1 MLSTQTDSRRTS
13 AVRASTK
20 GKIRMKEIILCKYGE
35 IALKGLNKSTFES
48 MMMKSIRRRLKKF
61 GDIKITK
68 AQSTVYVEP
77 LDEDIDVDEVVDRLS
92 KIFGIIK
99 LCRCGVLE
107 KSMESILNDSI
118 EYIREDLECAKTFKV
133 DAKRSDK
140 KFPYKSPDICI
151 ELGGKILQQFPHLTV
166 DVHKPDVTVTVEVR
180 EHNAFV
186 HAGKLDGAG
195 GIPVG
200 SSGKALLLLSGGID
214 SPVAGYMMAK
224 RGAVI
229 DAIHFEA
236 PPYTSDRA
244 RMKVEKLA
252 KIITN
257 YCGDIA
263 FYCVP
268 FTEIQETLRDRC
280 PEEFFTILMRRLM
293 MEIAQRIAEKNG
305 AQALVTGESLGQ
317 VASQTMY
324 AMVCTDAACRLP
336 VFRPCIGL
344 DKTEIIETARKIDTF
359 ETSILPYED
368 CCTVFTPR
376 HPKTRPSLEA
386 VEKAQALCDW
396 EQLIR
401 QAVEQTTV
409 TMIRLE

>member
-1 MLSTQTDSRRTS
+1 M
-13 AVRASTK
+13 K
-20 GKIRMKEIILCKYGE
+20 MKEIILCKYGE

-77 LDEDIDVDEVVDRLS
+77 MNDDIDVDEVVERLS

-99 LCRCGVLE
+99 LCRCCVLE
-107 KSMESILNDSI
+107 KSMDAIVNDSI
-118 EYIREDLECAKTFKV
+118 DYIREQLACARTFKV
-133 DAKRSDK
+133 EAKRSDK
-140 KFPYKSPDICI
+140 KFPYKSPEICN
-151 ELGGKILQQFPHLTV
+151 ELGGKILEEFSHLSV
-166 DVHKPDVTVTVEVR
+166 DVHDPDVTVMVEVR
-180 EHNAFV
+180 ESNAYV
-186 HAGKLDGAG
+186 YAGKLDGAG

-200 SSGKALLLLSGGID
+200 SSGKAMLLLSGGID

-229 DAIHFEA
+229 DAVHFEA
-236 PPYTSDRA
+236 PPYTSGRA
-244 RMKVEKLA
+244 RMKVERLA

-268 FTEIQETLRDRC
+268 FTEIQETLRDKC

-293 MEIAQRIAEKNG
+293 MEIAQRLAEKNG

-324 AMVCTDAACRLP
+324 AMVCTDAACRIP

-344 DKTEIIETARKIDTF
+344 DKTEIIQTARKIDTF

-368 CCTVFTPR
+368 CCTVFTPK
-376 HPKTRPSLEA
+376 HPKTRPTLEA
-386 VEKAQALCDW
+386 VEKAQALYDW
-396 EQLIR
+396 EAMIQ
-401 QAVEQTTV
+401 QAVENTTV
-409 TMIRLE
+409 KMIRLE

>member
-1 MLSTQTDSRRTS
+1 ME
-13 AVRASTK
+13 
-20 GKIRMKEIILCKYGE
+20 MKEIILCKYGE

-61 GDIKITK
+61 GEMKITK
-68 AQSTVYVEP
+68 AQSTVYIEP
-77 LDEDIDVDEVVDRLS
+77 LSEDIDVDEVVERLS

-99 LCRCGVLE
+99 LCRSCVLE
-107 KSMESILNDSI
+107 KSMDAILGDSI
-118 EYIREDLECAKTFKV
+118 GYLREQLESARTFKV

-140 KFPYKSPDICI
+140 KFPYKSPEICI
-151 ELGGKILQQFPHLTV
+151 ELGGKILQEFPHLKV
-166 DVHKPDVTVTVEVR
+166 DVHDPDVTVMVEVR
-180 EHNAFV
+180 ESNAYV
-186 HAGKLDGAG
+186 YAGKLDGAG

-229 DAIHFEA
+229 DAVHFEA

-244 RMKVEKLA
+244 RMKVEQLA
-252 KIITN
+252 KIITD

-268 FTEIQETLRDRC
+268 FTEIQETLRDKC
-280 PEEFFTILMRRLM
+280 PEEYFTILMRRLM
-293 MEIAQRIAEKNG
+293 MEIAQRLAEKNG

-368 CCTVFTPR
+368 CCTVFTPK

-386 VEKAQALCDW
+386 VQKAQALCDW
-396 EQLIR
+396 EGMIQ
-401 QAVEQTTV
+401 QAVENTTV
-409 TMIRLE
+409 KMIRLE

>member
-1 MLSTQTDSRRTS
+1 MR
-13 AVRASTK
+13 
-20 GKIRMKEIILCKYGE
+20 GKMKMKEIILCKYGE

-61 GDIKITK
+61 GEIKITK

-77 LDEDIDVDEVVDRLS
+77 MSEDIDTDEVVDRLS

-99 LCRCGVLE
+99 LCRCCVLE
-107 KSMESILNDSI
+107 KSLDSIINDSI
-118 EYIREDLECAKTFKV
+118 EYIRPDLECARTFKV
-133 DAKRSDK
+133 EAKRSDK
-140 KFPYKSPDICI
+140 KFPHKSPEICI
-151 ELGGKILQQFPHLTV
+151 ELGGKILQEFPHLTV
-166 DVHKPDVTVTVEVR
+166 DVHKPDVVVMVEVR
-180 EHNAFV
+180 EQNAFV
-186 HAGKLDGAG
+186 HAGNLDGAG

-200 SSGKALLLLSGGID
+200 SSGKAMLLLSGGID

-229 DAIHFEA
+229 DAVHFEA

-244 RMKVEKLA
+244 RMKVEQLA
-252 KIITN
+252 KKITD
-257 YCGDIA
+257 YCGDVA

-268 FTEIQETLRDRC
+268 FTKIQETLRDKC
-280 PEEFFTILMRRLM
+280 PEEYFTILMRRLM

-344 DKTEIIETARKIDTF
+344 DKTEIIDVARKIDTF

-376 HPKTRPSLEA
+376 HPKTRPTLEA
-386 VEKAQALCDW
+386 VEKAQALYDW
-396 EQLIR
+396 EEMIQE
-401 QAVEQTTV
+401 AVQNTTV
-409 TMIRLE
+409 KMIRLE

>member
-1 MLSTQTDSRRTS
+1 
-13 AVRASTK
+13 
-20 GKIRMKEIILCKYGE
+20 MKEIILCKYGE